1 MTQKI
6 TTIFT
11 DIGGVMLTNGWDHV
25 SRGIGIE
32 KFKLDTAEYNERH
45 HLVYDTFESGNMS
58 LDEYLDYT
66 VFYEPRSFS
75 KEDFRNYMYVCSQ
88 PYNEMLGLIR
98 RYKEQYG
105 VKIIALSNE
114 GREVNEHRINT
125 FRLNEFID
133 CFVSS
138 CYVHL
143 RKPDEAI
150 YKLAIDLA
158 QTPLEKCIYIDDRA
172 ILVQVAARYGLNGI
186 VHENYAATK
195 QQLDALICH

>member
-1 MTQKI
+1 MAQKI

-11 DIGGVMLTNGWDHV
+11 DIGGVLLTNGWDHV
-25 SRGIGIE
+25 SREIGIE
-32 KFKLDTAEYNERH
+32 KFKLVAAEINERH
-45 HLVYDTFESGNMS
+45 HLVYDTFESGNMP

-66 VFYEPRSFS
+66 VFYEPRNFS
-75 KEDFRNYMYVCSQ
+75 KEDFINYMYSCSQ
-88 PYNEMLGLIR
+88 PYHEMLDLM
-98 RYKEQYG
+98 RYYKKQYG

-114 GREVNEHRINT
+114 GREVNEHRINA
-125 FRLNEFID
+125 FKLNEFID

-150 YKLAIDLA
+150 FKLAIDIV
-158 QTPLEKCIYIDDRA
+158 QTPLEHCIYIDDRSV
-172 ILVQVAARYGLNGI
+172 LVQVAARYGLNGI
-186 VHENYAATK
+186 VHENYETTK